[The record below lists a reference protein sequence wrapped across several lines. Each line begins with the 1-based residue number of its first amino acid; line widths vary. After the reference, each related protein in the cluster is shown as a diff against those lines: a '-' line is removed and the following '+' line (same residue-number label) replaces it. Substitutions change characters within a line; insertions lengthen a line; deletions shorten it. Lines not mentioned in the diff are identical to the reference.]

1 MSPAATTQSSAAP
14 SAQAAPHAQ
23 GEHTEKGELTRRHI
37 LDAAAAAFA
46 RNGFAGTSLND
57 LIKAAGITKGGFY
70 FHFPSKEALALA
82 VVQDKQET
90 WLRDVSAAAER
101 HTRAVDQLRAV
112 ADALCDLYER
122 DPTFGSM
129 SKLCREMGMDHSPDG
144 AATPIGQVSVQLF
157 TTWFRFTAALIE
169 RGQTEGDLRSDVDP
183 LAAAETAVASFLGI
197 KDMADLMTGGADLRR
212 RMQHFS
218 DLFLTALRAG

>member
-1 MSPAATTQSSAAP
+1 MPATGAGSVAS
-14 SAQAAPHAQ
+14 
-23 GEHTEKGELTRRHI
+23 EHTEKGELTRRHI
-37 LDAAAAAFA
+37 LDAAAGAFA
-46 RNGFAGTSLND
+46 RSGFAGTSLND

-82 VVQDKQET
+82 VVEDKQEA

-122 DPTFGSM
+122 DPAFGSM
-129 SKLCREMGMDHSPDG
+129 SKLCREMGMDHSPAGASGG
-144 AATPIGQVSVQLF
+144 AATPIGRVSVQLF

-169 RGQTEGDLRSDVDP
+169 RGQADGDFRSDVDAM
-183 LAAAETAVASFLGI
+183 AAAETAVASFLGI

-218 DLFLTALRAG
+218 ELFLTALRAG